1 MNQPSR
7 ALAFAA
13 LAAAL
18 LCWMAAAAPARAVE
32 ARMGGEHYVYA
43 ASFVNRNF
51 TGWSAGGSQTED
63 AFTLWQRTR
72 LRLDLT
78 SGDALGFSF
87 WAQVQNTPWGNGTLS
102 VDNPAVALQV
112 FKAYLLFKLPGTD
125 VALAAGKQTVTLP
138 QSEAFNGS
146 VVLDSELG
154 ALSAKVPLGGNVSL
168 TAGYGRPLGYV
179 NALENVA
186 ANPRDALDLFFAT
199 LPVTGESFS
208 ATPWLM
214 AGLFSNNGTI
224 TPYQGAGGPPDLG
237 YIRQD
242 MLSIGYFER
251 TPGFRQACAPYFWAG
266 SSFKLGLN
274 RVSLYADVAAGLGA
288 AWDAPKNRRRGVF
301 MDAAASYDALGF
313 MTPRLFGWWASGEDG
328 DVRGGSE
335 RMPALVRTWN
345 AGASYLFSTGQ
356 VFDNTT
362 SINACPIGAWGLGAS
377 LDAVSI
383 LPELSSRLTAVYAR
397 GTNAPKALRRAVEL
411 TGENGMAQIGRH
423 LSVNEYLIGLNFDHA
438 WTVCAGLKIVVETGW
453 AHAGGLQRSIW
464 GTRFVNAARD
474 SWKAAWGLLYTF

>member
-1 MNQPSR
+1 MNPPSR
-7 ALAFAA
+7 FFLI
-13 LAAAL
+13 LVAL
-18 LCWMAAAAPARAVE
+18 LAWLAAAAPARAVE
-32 ARMGGEHYVYA
+32 VRMGGEHYVYA

-51 TGWSAGGSQTED
+51 TGWSADGSQTED

-78 SGDALGFSF
+78 SGENLGFSL
-87 WAQVQNTPWGNGTLS
+87 WAQVQNTPWGNSTLT
-102 VDNPAVALQV
+102 VDNPAVAVQI
-112 FKAYLLFKLPGTD
+112 FKAYLLFKVPGTGIE
-125 VALAAGKQTVTLP
+125 AAAGKLTVTLP
-138 QSEAFNGS
+138 QSEAFSGS
-146 VVLDSELG
+146 IVLDSELG
-154 ALSAKVPLGGNVSL
+154 ALTAKAPLGESASITL
-168 TAGYGRPLGYV
+168 GYGRPLGYV

-186 ANPRDALDLFFAT
+186 ANPRDVLDLFFAA
-199 LPVTGESFS
+199 LPVTGEAIS

-214 AGLFSNNGTI
+214 AGLFANNGAN

-251 TPGFRQACAPYFWAG
+251 TPGFRQSCAPYFWAG
-266 SSFKLGLN
+266 SSFKLGLE
-274 RVSLYADVAAGLGA
+274 RVSLYADAAAGLGG

-313 MTPRLFGWWASGEDG
+313 MAPRLFGWWSSGEDA

-362 SINACPIGAWGLGAS
+362 STNACPVGAWGLGAS

-383 LPELSSRLTAVYAR
+383 IPELTSRLTAVYAR
-397 GTNAPKALRRAVEL
+397 GANDPKALRRAVEL
-411 TGENGMAQIGRH
+411 TGENGMAQMGRH
-423 LSVNEYLIGLNFDHA
+423 LSVNEHLIGVNFDHTWA
-438 WTVCAGLKIVVETGW
+438 VCDGLKIVVETGW

-464 GTRFVNAARD
+464 GRRFTDAARD